1 LADARS
7 ERATGVNARSWPGS
21 SLASAGDGP
30 LPLHTSYYPT
40 AASKKNEVP
49 ELPPDNRRGSRDR
62 IVGRLNL
69 RLDQSSKYLWLIT
82 SFLLGLCAL
91 SRNRKVALRLFL
103 NGPDHGRMAVSL
115 YHAEYEA
122 LRNLMRSLRVTAGL
136 TQAQMAEALG
146 VGQSYVSKLER
157 GENFV
162 DVLLFARWCSVCG
175 VKPDIGSEGEQAVE
189 GRSRETE

>member
-1 LADARS
+1 
-7 ERATGVNARSWPGS
+7 
-21 SLASAGDGP
+21 
-30 LPLHTSYYPT
+30 
-40 AASKKNEVP
+40 
-49 ELPPDNRRGSRDR
+49 
-62 IVGRLNL
+62 
-69 RLDQSSKYLWLIT
+69 
-82 SFLLGLCAL
+82 
-91 SRNRKVALRLFL
+91 
-103 NGPDHGRMAVSL
+103 MAVSL

-122 LRNLMRSLRVTAGL
+122 LRSLMRSLRVTAGL

-189 GRSRETE
+189 GPSHETE

>member
-1 LADARS
+1 
-7 ERATGVNARSWPGS
+7 
-21 SLASAGDGP
+21 
-30 LPLHTSYYPT
+30 
-40 AASKKNEVP
+40 
-49 ELPPDNRRGSRDR
+49 
-62 IVGRLNL
+62 
-69 RLDQSSKYLWLIT
+69 
-82 SFLLGLCAL
+82 
-91 SRNRKVALRLFL
+91 
-103 NGPDHGRMAVSL
+103 MAVSL

-175 VKPDIGSEGEQAVE
+175 VKPDIGLEGEQAIE
-189 GRSRETE
+189 GRSHETE

>member
-1 LADARS
+1 
-7 ERATGVNARSWPGS
+7 
-21 SLASAGDGP
+21 
-30 LPLHTSYYPT
+30 
-40 AASKKNEVP
+40 
-49 ELPPDNRRGSRDR
+49 
-62 IVGRLNL
+62 
-69 RLDQSSKYLWLIT
+69 
-82 SFLLGLCAL
+82 
-91 SRNRKVALRLFL
+91 
-103 NGPDHGRMAVSL
+103 MAVSL

-175 VKPDIGSEGEQAVE
+175 VKPDIGSEREQAVE
-189 GRSRETE
+189 GRSHETD

>member
-1 LADARS
+1 
-7 ERATGVNARSWPGS
+7 
-21 SLASAGDGP
+21 
-30 LPLHTSYYPT
+30 
-40 AASKKNEVP
+40 
-49 ELPPDNRRGSRDR
+49 
-62 IVGRLNL
+62 
-69 RLDQSSKYLWLIT
+69 
-82 SFLLGLCAL
+82 
-91 SRNRKVALRLFL
+91 
-103 NGPDHGRMAVSL
+103 MAVSL

-175 VKPDIGSEGEQAVE
+175 VKPGVASEEKAVD
-189 GRSRETE
+189 GRSHEAE